1 MARLTYVKVNDNTIT
16 IDLHNG
22 YTVMAMSRW
31 DPKSHGYTTTLYLKD
46 NTIDTL
52 QLILDAEKLE
62 FHANYKT
69 INSAILKYVSACL
82 DEGFFEPYIEGYA
95 FEQKCINS
103 GYNLIEKERL
113 SHAS

>member
-1 MARLTYVKVNDNTIT
+1 MERLRWNKVNDNTIT

-31 DPKSHGYTTTLYLKD
+31 EHKTQNYTTTLYIKD
-46 NTIDTL
+46 NTIETL
-52 QLILDAEKLE
+52 QLIPEAESLE
-62 FHANYKT
+62 FNVTYKT
-69 INSAILKYVSACL
+69 INSAILKQVSTYL
-82 DEGFFEPYIEGYA
+82 SEGFFDKYIDTYA

-103 GYNLIEKERL
+103 GYDLIEKERM

>member
-1 MARLTYVKVNDNTIT
+1 MERLRWNKVNDNTIT

-31 DPKSHGYTTTLYLKD
+31 EPKIHGYITTLYLKD

-52 QLILDAEKLE
+52 QLILDAEEIE

-69 INSAILKYVSACL
+69 INSAILKYVGTCL
-82 DEGFFEPYIEGYA
+82 EEGFFEPYIVNYA